1 MDFYLSP
8 GSPEDSQN
16 SVHPTGFFFCPAQ
29 GTATPAT
36 NNPSR
41 KGVIFLE
48 LAQYIDHTLLKA
60 DATVADIIK
69 LCGEAAEYRFA
80 AVCVNPVY
88 VDLAAH
94 LLGGSSVKVATV
106 IGFPLGATFPAVK
119 ALEARE
125 AVLRK
130 ADEIDAVMNI
140 AAAKAGQWD
149 AVTEDI
155 RQIVAAAAGKT
166 VKVIIET
173 ALLSDEEKR
182 RACDAALSAGA
193 HYVKTSTGFGSGGA
207 TVEDVRLLRA
217 AVGDR
222 AGVKA
227 SGGIR
232 TRRQAEDMIA
242 AGATRLGTS
251 AGIAILQG

>member
-1 MDFYLSP
+1 
-8 GSPEDSQN
+8 
-16 SVHPTGFFFCPAQ
+16 
-29 GTATPAT
+29 
-36 NNPSR
+36 
-41 KGVIFLE
+41 LE

-60 DATVADIIK
+60 DATVADIVK
-69 LCGEAAEYRFA
+69 LCGEAAEHRFA
-80 AVCVNPVY
+80 AVCVNPVSI
-88 VDLAAH
+88 DLAAH

-119 ALEARE
+119 ALETRE

-155 RQIVAAAAGKT
+155 RKIVAAAGKT
-166 VKVIIET
+166 VKVILEA

-193 HYVKTSTGFGSGGA
+193 HYVKTSTGFGPGGA

>member
-1 MDFYLSP
+1 M
-8 GSPEDSQN
+8 
-16 SVHPTGFFFCPAQ
+16 
-29 GTATPAT
+29 
-36 NNPSR
+36 
-41 KGVIFLE
+41 E

-60 DATVADIIK
+60 DATVADIVA
-69 LCGEAAEYRFA
+69 LCGEAAEHRFA

-88 VDLAAH
+88 IDLAAH
-94 LLGGSSVKVATV
+94 LLAGSGVKVAAV
-106 IGFPLGATFPAVK
+106 IGFPLGATFAAVK

-130 ADEIDAVMNI
+130 ADELDMVMNI

-149 AVTEDI
+149 AVTDDI
-155 RQIVAAAAGKT
+155 RQAVAAAEGKT
-166 VKVIIET
+166 VKVILET
-173 ALLSDEEKR
+173 ALLTDGEKR
-182 RACDAALSAGA
+182 RACDAALAAGA
-193 HYVKTSTGFGSGGA
+193 HYVKTSTGFGPGGA
-207 TVEDVRLLRA
+207 TEEDVRLLRA

-232 TRRQAEDMIA
+232 TRQQAERMIA

>member
-1 MDFYLSP
+1 MSS
-8 GSPEDSQN
+8 G
-16 SVHPTGFFFCPAQ
+16 A
-29 GTATPAT
+29 
-36 NNPSR
+36 
-41 KGVIFLE
+41 
-48 LAQYIDHTLLKA
+48 KA
-60 DATVADIIK
+60 V
-69 LCGEAAEYRFA
+69 EAAL
-80 AVCVNPVY
+80 AVREGAEE
-88 VDLAAH
+88 VDMVMSI
-94 LLGGSSVKVATV
+94 GS
-106 IGFPLGATFPAVK
+106 
-119 ALEARE
+119 
-125 AVLRK
+125 
-130 ADEIDAVMNI
+130 
-140 AAAKAGQWD
+140 AKAGDWAIVQAD
-149 AVTEDI
+149 IAAV
-155 RQIVAAAAGKT
+155 VNAAKPAI

>member
-1 MDFYLSP
+1 M
-8 GSPEDSQN
+8 
-16 SVHPTGFFFCPAQ
+16 
-29 GTATPAT
+29 
-36 NNPSR
+36 
-41 KGVIFLE
+41 E

-60 DATVADIIK
+60 DATVADIVK
-69 LCGEAAEYRFA
+69 LCGEAAEHRFA
-80 AVCVNPVY
+80 AVCVNPVSI
-88 VDLAAH
+88 DLAAH

-119 ALEARE
+119 ALETRE

-155 RQIVAAAAGKT
+155 RKIVAAAGKT
-166 VKVIIET
+166 VKVILEA

-193 HYVKTSTGFGSGGA
+193 HYVKTSTGFGPGGA